1 MLTQGMRLL
10 VEVGEPLRGRHIL
23 RIQHNAADDHRHCRL
38 EPAVLDFH
46 AIAALTEFNA
56 DACDFPGFGEETA
69 LLVYGH
75 QVGHRLLQA
84 QREGFEI
91 AFGISIEA
99 AQPSRLH
106 VEIHIVHCCTAAAR
120 TSRMP
125 ETRRS
130 RIATS
135 LASRSRSPAATS
147 RSICITSCIV
157 LIASSAAC
165 ARTSML
171 RASPPKLR
179 PHWLQPD
186 VPL

>member
-1 MLTQGMRLL
+1 MLTHGMRLL
-10 VEVGEPLRGRHIL
+10 VQAGEPLSRSHIL
-23 RIQHNAADDHRHCRL
+23 RTQYNAADDHRQRRL
-38 EPAVLDFH
+38 EPAALNFY
-46 AIAALTEFNA
+46 AIAVLTQFNA
-56 DACDFPGFGEETA
+56 DACDFAGFGEETA

-130 RIATS
+130 RIAAS

-171 RASPPKLR
+171 RASPPRLR
-179 PHWLQPD
+179 AAL
-186 VPL
+186 VAA